1 MHIFTFFR
9 KSFFKR
15 LFILAS
21 ACSFSYVCGL
31 GAIISGIVYDE
42 SDKPVEYASVRL
54 SSEDSKYIKGGV
66 STEKGVYFID
76 GLENGKYIISFSCV
90 GYESRSI
97 PFEISNDNNLN
108 LNVNLKTTHTSLD
121 EVVVTGDRF
130 IRTAD
135 GLKIYPD
142 KQQKKHS
149 GSGFDLINNL
159 MIPGVSVDVA
169 KGSVRAFGGSVAIYI
184 DGMKSDY
191 REMQQLRPED
201 VESVQYMEAPTGK
214 YAGDNASINI
224 ILKKRT
230 SGGYVSIDAL
240 QRLGY
245 LNGDYNLAARYYNK
259 NTQYTLYGGID
270 YNKINGNRLDKQETI
285 LFPLE
290 PIDRNYATAG
300 SRKSNNNQYAQFRIR
315 NKNDRRTLRATFNFL
330 RNATPEDFTSYILTY
345 SGNTIGNRRVDA
357 SQNTVTRNYQYNL
370 GLSGNFK
377 LNHNQM
383 IDASASATASRNHY
397 DYCYTENNEAAI
409 SNTLEN
415 LYNFQGNINYIK
427 NFNNSNSLTI
437 KLFELF
443 NVSSADYRGT
453 NSSWQHLWTSETILF
468 AEYARQLWGIA
479 SLRLTPGMS
488 AQVYRQHGHD
498 RVSKFG
504 PRAQIVFTLKPARN
518 QFIQLNGS
526 YGNSYPELS
535 YMNGATQQVDMIQ
548 QKKGNPDLK
557 QTKLTTAMGV
567 YGIGFKRLNLQAMLL
582 YNGADDLPLPSYF
595 IEKDMLVQTFDGN
608 GTWRQLNGSLSATW
622 TPSNIFNMQAG
633 GGYMYNR
640 YSRVADLSA
649 ACWYATLSA
658 NIYLKDFAIF
668 LRGSTPQKAV
678 SLELETVKTIW
689 QYSISAT
696 WSKGPF
702 RAEVRFNNPFLK
714 HPYYDMNILLPV
726 YNSSSRRYSKTDSQ
740 SAYLKLSYYFDFG
753 KKTKHDKV
761 NIDKTIN
768 SGILKA
774 N

>member
-15 LFILAS
+15 LFILAP
-21 ACSFSYVCGL
+21 ACCFSYVCGL

-90 GYESRSI
+90 GYESQSI

-300 SRKSNNNQYAQFRIR
+300 SRMSNNNQYAQFRIR
-315 NKNDRRTLRATFNFL
+315 NKN
-330 RNATPEDFTSYILTY
+330 
-345 SGNTIGNRRVDA
+345 
-357 SQNTVTRNYQYNL
+357 
-370 GLSGNFK
+370 
-377 LNHNQM
+377 
-383 IDASASATASRNHY
+383 
-397 DYCYTENNEAAI
+397 
-409 SNTLEN
+409 
-415 LYNFQGNINYIK
+415 
-427 NFNNSNSLTI
+427 
-437 KLFELF
+437 
-443 NVSSADYRGT
+443 
-453 NSSWQHLWTSETILF
+453 
-468 AEYARQLWGIA
+468 
-479 SLRLTPGMS
+479 
-488 AQVYRQHGHD
+488 
-498 RVSKFG
+498 
-504 PRAQIVFTLKPARN
+504 
-518 QFIQLNGS
+518 
-526 YGNSYPELS
+526 
-535 YMNGATQQVDMIQ
+535 
-548 QKKGNPDLK
+548 
-557 QTKLTTAMGV
+557 
-567 YGIGFKRLNLQAMLL
+567 
-582 YNGADDLPLPSYF
+582 
-595 IEKDMLVQTFDGN
+595 
-608 GTWRQLNGSLSATW
+608 
-622 TPSNIFNMQAG
+622 
-633 GGYMYNR
+633 
-640 YSRVADLSA
+640 
-649 ACWYATLSA
+649 
-658 NIYLKDFAIF
+658 
-668 LRGSTPQKAV
+668 
-678 SLELETVKTIW
+678 
-689 QYSISAT
+689 
-696 WSKGPF
+696 
-702 RAEVRFNNPFLK
+702 
-714 HPYYDMNILLPV
+714 
-726 YNSSSRRYSKTDSQ
+726 
-740 SAYLKLSYYFDFG
+740 
-753 KKTKHDKV
+753 
-761 NIDKTIN
+761 
-768 SGILKA
+768 
-774 N
+774 